1 MSGRAALILALLAAA
16 SAAPARAQHPD
27 NPHSR
32 FTGFLFG
39 DITFGEMEMG
49 TRDGFVIG
57 QVVGH
62 GNALLTERL
71 TFFGELSATAR
82 EDGYAFEV
90 ERAILRYDF
99 ADALKL
105 SVGRYH
111 TPISY
116 WNTAYHHGLWLQPS
130 VGRPELIRIGGSF
143 LPVHFV
149 GLLVEGTFP
158 SSTVSLSYEAGIGN
172 GRGSVISRPGDAGD
186 VNDDP
191 AALVGVRVRPGF
203 ARDLELGG
211 SVYVDRITTDSASAD
226 ERIASVHAVWTG
238 SAPEVIA
245 EYVHVRHD
253 DGAIDSDSHG
263 FYVQAGYRLP
273 EGLPRLTP
281 YGRFERLLVETS
293 DPAFAGIPDRDAV
306 IVGLRWDF
314 ETLAALK
321 AEARRERR
329 DGGEW
334 LHGVFVQAAFVV
346 PSFGSIG
353 F

>member
-1 MSGRAALILALLAAA
+1 MFGRAAPLLALLAAA
-16 SAAPARAQHPD
+16 SAAPVRAQHPD

-39 DITFGEMEMG
+39 DITFGEMESG

-57 QVVGH
+57 QLVGH

-71 TFFGELSATAR
+71 SFFGELSATAR

-111 TPISY
+111 APVSY
-116 WNTAYHHGLWLQPS
+116 WNTAYHHGLWLQTS

-143 LPVHFV
+143 LPVHFLGV
-149 GLLVEGTFP
+149 LAEGTFP
-158 SSTVSLSYEAGIGN
+158 STALVLSYEAGVGN
-172 GRGSVISRPGDAGD
+172 GRGAVISRPGDAGD
-186 VNDDP
+186 VNDEP
-191 AALVGVRVRPGF
+191 AALLGLRIRPGF

-211 SVYVDRITTDSASAD
+211 SVYVDRITTDTASAD
-226 ERIASVHAVWTG
+226 ERIASVHAVWSG
-238 SAPEVIA
+238 GAPEVIA

-253 DGAIDSDSHG
+253 DGVEDTDSHG
-263 FYVQAGYRLP
+263 FYVQAGFRLP
-273 EGLPRLTP
+273 DGLPRLTP
-281 YGRFERLLVETS
+281 YGRFERMFV
-293 DPAFAGIPDRDAV
+293 DAADAAFGGIPDMDAA

-314 ETLAALK
+314 ESLAALK

-329 DGGEW
+329 AGGEW
-334 LHGVFVQAAFVV
+334 LNGVFVQAAFVV